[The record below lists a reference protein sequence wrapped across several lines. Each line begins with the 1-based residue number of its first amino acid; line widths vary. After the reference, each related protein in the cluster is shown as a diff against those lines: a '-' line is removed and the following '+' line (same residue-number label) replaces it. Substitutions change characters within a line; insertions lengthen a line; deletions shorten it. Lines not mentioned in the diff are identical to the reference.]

1 EPLLKLG
8 ANGIFQPKQVIGLQT
23 LAEASGFNRRQPE
36 VDIVEQMNL
45 IADAVSGGKSGNSRL
60 RTNGA
65 ISHADVLSNFIAGFL
80 NITSVSVTVDQ
91 SAGSALAAE
100 QVVHRRTESLT
111 FDIPERD
118 IHSGN
123 GGHGHGATTP
133 IGATVQILPNILGLK
148 GIASNNAGNHV
159 ILQIRSNR

>member
-1 EPLLKLG
+1 MSCS
-8 ANGIFQPKQVIGLQT
+8 VMRMC
-23 LAEASGFNRRQPE
+23 ASHTE
-36 VDIVEQMNL
+36 
-45 IADAVSGGKSGNSRL
+45 
-60 RTNGA
+60 
-65 ISHADVLSNFIAGFL
+65 VLSNFIAGFL